1 MVKGRYEAGLTSI
14 QSPGGRV
21 LLVDNRIDAS
31 PADSLRAMISR
42 GGLTDGYTV
51 ISNFT
56 EGEDIEHLSAKEM
69 RLHLYT
75 FLRPAALTAQNMH
88 FNMMATVAACHAIEA
103 HSDHQLGIAWPFT
116 LVAGRR
122 HIANV
127 TAESQLF
134 STGYLEHLIIKT
146 VILVQPSHFP
156 TRLEDIV
163 TSVFTNR
170 SISTAD
176 RIAQTYL
183 RDFYGMYEAPDA
195 SRAALF
201 DEYRR
206 RSVTVGRL
214 IGARING
221 KRRFGRATAIDNA
234 GRLVLTM
241 RKGQTAT
248 VSSETQLL

>member
-1 MVKGRYEAGLTSI
+1 MVKGRYEGGLTSI

-31 PADSLRAMISR
+31 PVDSLREMIGR

-56 EGEDIEHLSAKEM
+56 EQDNPEHLSQKEM
-69 RLHLYT
+69 RLHMYT
-75 FLRPAALTAQNMH
+75 FLRPATLAVQNMH

-103 HSDHQLGIAWPFT
+103 HSDYRLGIAWPFT
-116 LVAGRR
+116 LMSGIKRVAN
-122 HIANV
+122 IS
-127 TAESQLF
+127 AESHLF

-146 VILVQPSHFP
+146 VVLVQPSHFP

-183 RDFYGMYEAPDA
+183 RDFYGMYENPTACR
-195 SRAALF
+195 SSLF
-201 DEYRR
+201 EEYRR

-214 IGARING
+214 VGAKING

-234 GRLVLTM
+234 GRLVLSL
-241 RKGQTAT
+241 RKGQTAV
-248 VSSETQLL
+248 VSSEAQLL

>member
-56 EGEDIEHLSAKEM
+56 EGEDMEHLSQKEM
-69 RLHLYT
+69 RLHIYT
-75 FLRPAALTAQNMH
+75 FLRPAVLAAQNLH

-103 HSDHQLGIAWPFT
+103 HSDYRLGIAWPFT
-116 LVAGRR
+116 LTAGIKRVAN
-122 HIANV
+122 IS
-127 TAESQLF
+127 AESQLF

-183 RDFYGMYEAPDA
+183 RDFYGMYENPEA

-214 IGARING
+214 VGARVDG
-221 KRRFGRATAIDNA
+221 KRRLGRATAIDNA
-234 GRLVLTM
+234 GRLVLSL
-241 RKGQTAT
+241 RKGKTALI
-248 VSSETQLL
+248 SSETQLL